1 VAHAGCA
8 GARLCGRAER
18 RHPPVS
24 PLAALSPLDPRAATA
39 RCAPAAAPSV
49 QGAALGAGAGAGRAL
64 AGSSRERARAGAA
77 PPPPPP
83 RPMGRKKIL
92 IERIMEE
99 RNRQVCKARGAGGG
113 ARARARRRS
122 ADPSFFFP
130 LSNPQVT
137 FTKRKNGLMK
147 KAMELSVL
155 CGAEIALIVFNTNGK
170 KGLFRDNLVF
180 TK

>member
-1 VAHAGCA
+1 
-8 GARLCGRAER
+8 
-18 RHPPVS
+18 
-24 PLAALSPLDPRAATA
+24 
-39 RCAPAAAPSV
+39 
-49 QGAALGAGAGAGRAL
+49 
-64 AGSSRERARAGAA
+64 
-77 PPPPPP
+77 
-83 RPMGRKKIL
+83 MGRKKIL

-170 KGLFRDNLVF
+170 KGLFRDNLVL